1 MSSVIFNNFVRGKL
15 DEDLSGRFDL
25 PVFTNGFPVVQ
36 NFISN
41 YKGVLKYRTGFEYI
55 ADVVDAKSKLIEFK
69 FNTGQSY
76 LMVITLDLIKFYT
89 YDADGNFGYVCEIQN
104 DHIVPDVKYH
114 TQNADAMILGLGS
127 YIPYILKRTSA
138 EQFVLEEFN
147 VTGLKFVV
155 STSESPT
162 DKDALVNPKCAVF
175 HKGRLWFANGYDK
188 TTTIFASKVADY
200 DQFTIPTSDI
210 KDDDAFSLTLT
221 DISDPIE
228 WLYGGKNNLLVG
240 NGEGITIVN
249 GGSPGVSVTSTKV
262 NADLGNKEGSS
273 KASPTEKDS
282 QMLYVGVD
290 KKRVYAFDY
299 DLVSEKFVS
308 SDLNLLCEDIPD
320 IEEIYYKRDRND
332 LVYGRTADG
341 QMIALLY
348 NKAENI
354 FGWFPLRTKG
364 FVHNMCSVTRP
375 DGQDDLFISVTRDGQ
390 HYIERLSDEI
400 DYENIY
406 NADTLSDVDM
416 DKDALN
422 KKTKLLGATYL
433 DSWEYIE
440 SEQEEG
446 GETGEITAYKGKLVD
461 FYNQTGC
468 LLSSRTDVEF
478 DISIPVYMQMSFS
491 DGSGLNLGSTIP
503 DKYITKDV
511 IILYNYPE
519 GEVIKVT
526 NADGEEKIIT
536 PEQVYRHDFIF
547 VKNGEQQT
555 LWDVYLKQS
564 VVFALI
570 NPDDFFDMTDDA
582 LTYSYVE
589 KRYNGI
595 RYISGY
601 EGLEGVVLSVFANG
615 GYLGK
620 AIVNSDGV
628 LDIGRE
634 VKACVVGYPYL
645 GIAKTFNIGSWMD
658 GVNFQTVKKRVV
670 SFVVRFVNSGSFKI
684 GTSLDNLQQMQE
696 FSTTDKY
703 DSAPAIMNGDRF
715 VYGYNDD
722 HSKEKC
728 LYLVQDEPVPCN
740 ITMVECNVTFNKMD

>member
-1 MSSVIFNNFVRGKL
+1 MTSVLFNNFVRGKL

-25 PVFTNGFPVVQ
+25 PVFTNGFPVLQ

-55 ADVVDAKSKLIEFK
+55 SETVNSDSRLFQFK
-69 FNTGQSY
+69 FNTEQSY
-76 LMVITLDLIKFYT
+76 LLELNGSVITFYT
-89 YDADGNFGYVCEIQN
+89 YDANGNFGHITTSGENVLKIQIPAEI
-104 DHIVPDVKYH
+104 DVVSLRDTMQI
-114 TQNADAMILGLGS
+114 TQNADALVIASKGNKPL
-127 YIPYILKRTSA
+127 ILKRGSA
-138 EQFVLEEFN
+138 KSFTIEILENFTNGEE
-147 VTGLKFVV
+147 GQ
-155 STSESPT
+155 P
-162 DKDALVNPKCAVF
+162 CAVSF
-175 HKGRLWFANGYDK
+175 YKGRLWFGGFEK
-188 TTTIFASKVADY
+188 SSTTVKASKVGNY
-200 DQFTIPTSDI
+200 FNFTIPTSDI
-210 KDDDAFSLTLT
+210 KDDDALSLTLT

-273 KASPTEKDS
+273 YAMPTEKDS
-282 QMLYVGVD
+282 QMLYIGVD

-299 DLVSEKFVS
+299 DLVSEKFIS
-308 SDLNLLCEDIPD
+308 SDLNLLCEDIPG

-364 FVHNMCSVTRP
+364 FVHSMCSVTRP
-375 DGQDDLFISVTRDGQ
+375 DGQDDLFISVTRDGIN
-390 HYIERLSDEI
+390 YIERLSDEI

-406 NADTLSDVDM
+406 DADTLSDVDM

-433 DSWEYIE
+433 DSWEYVK
-440 SEQEEG
+440 SEQEDS
-446 GETGEITAYKGKLVD
+446 ETGEITAYKGKLVD

-468 LLSSRTDVEF
+468 VISFRPDEF
-478 DISIPVYMQMSFS
+478 ERGKPCYSQMSFS
-491 DGSGLNLGSTIP
+491 DGSVLYLGSAIP

-519 GEVIKVT
+519 GETIKVT
-526 NADGEEKIIT
+526 NAAGEEKIIK

-555 LWDVYLKQS
+555 LRDVYLKQS
-564 VVFALI
+564 VMFALI
-570 NPDDFFDMTDDA
+570 NPDDFFDMTGDA
-582 LTYSYVE
+582 LTYSYV
-589 KRYNGI
+589 KRTYPDI

-615 GYLGK
+615 GYLGQ
-620 AIVNSDGV
+620 AIVDKNGV

-696 FSTTDKY
+696 FSTTDEY
-703 DSAPAIMNGDRF
+703 DFAPSIMNGDRF

-722 HSKEKC
+722 HSKEKF

-740 ITMVECNVTFNKMD
+740 ITMVECNVTFNKLD